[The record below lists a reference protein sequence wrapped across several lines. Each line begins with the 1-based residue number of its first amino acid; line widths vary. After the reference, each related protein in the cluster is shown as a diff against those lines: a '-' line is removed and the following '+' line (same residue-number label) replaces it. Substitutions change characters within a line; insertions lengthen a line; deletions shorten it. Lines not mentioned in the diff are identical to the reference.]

1 MNVAERFFKKT
12 QDILGRI
19 VETQTPLLNRAASL
33 VADTIQRDGIIYA
46 LASGHSST
54 IAAELYFRAGGLAN
68 FDVIHDKTFGRAERL
83 PGYAKALLEG
93 YPISSNDLLI
103 IISNSGRN
111 ALPVEMALEAKRRG
125 ITTIGITSLAYSQ
138 AVSSRLASGSRLF
151 EVCDVV
157 IDNCGVLGDAALG
170 IGPNES
176 LRMCPTSTMA
186 GVFITNCI
194 AAMAAE
200 ELLNRKAAV
209 PVFVSA
215 NLDGGDEHNQKLL
228 EFMRKR
234 VRGL

>member
-1 MNVAERFFKKT
+1 MNVAERFYKKT
-12 QDILGRI
+12 QEILGRV
-19 VETQTPLLNRAASL
+19 VETQMPLLNRAATL

-54 IAAELYFRAGGLAN
+54 VAAELYFRAGGLAN

-138 AVSSRLASGSRLF
+138 AVTSRLASGSRLF
-151 EVCDVV
+151 EICDVV

-170 IGPNES
+170 IGPDES
-176 LRMCPTSTMA
+176 LRMCPTSTLA
-186 GVFITNCI
+186 GVFIANCI

-200 ELLNRKAAV
+200 KLLERKAAV

-228 EFMRKR
+228 DFMRKR

>member
-1 MNVAERFFKKT
+1 MNVAERFYKKT
-12 QDILGRI
+12 QEILGRV
-19 VETQTPLLNRAASL
+19 VETQMPLLNRAASL

-54 IAAELYFRAGGLAN
+54 IAAEFYFRAGGLAN

-111 ALPVEMALEAKRRG
+111 ALPVEMALEAKRRS

-138 AVSSRLASGSRLF
+138 AVSSRLVNGSRLF
-151 EVCDVV
+151 EICDVV

-170 IGPNES
+170 IGPDES
-176 LRMCPTSTMA
+176 MRMCPTSTLA
-186 GVFITNCI
+186 GVFIANCI

-200 ELLNRKAAV
+200 ELLERKAPV

-215 NLDGGDEHNQKLL
+215 NLDGGDEHNQRLL
-228 EFMRKR
+228 DFMRKR

>member
-1 MNVAERFFKKT
+1 MGVAERYYKKT
-12 QDILGRI
+12 QEILERV
-19 VETQTPLLNRAASL
+19 VETQMPLLKRAATL
-33 VADTIQRDGIIYA
+33 IADTIQRDGIIYA

-68 FDVIHDKTFGRAERL
+68 FDVIHDKTFGHAERL

-93 YPISSNDLLI
+93 YPIDSNDLLI

-111 ALPVEMALEAKRRG
+111 ELPVEMALEAKTRN
-125 ITTIGITSLAYSQ
+125 ITTIGITSLAYSR
-138 AVSSRLASGSRLF
+138 AVSSRTVSGLRLF
-151 EVCDVV
+151 EICDVV

-170 IGPNES
+170 IGPDES
-176 LRMCPTSTMA
+176 VRMCPTSTLA
-186 GVFITNCI
+186 GVFIANCI

-200 ELLNRKAAV
+200 ELLDRKAAV

-215 NLDGGDEHNQKLL
+215 NLDGGDEHNRKLKD
-228 EFMRKR
+228 FMRKR

>member
-1 MNVAERFFKKT
+1 MNVAERFYKKT
-12 QDILGRI
+12 QEILGRV
-19 VETQTPLLNRAASL
+19 VETQMPLLNRAASL

-54 IAAELYFRAGGLAN
+54 IAAEFYFRAGGLAN

-111 ALPVEMALEAKRRG
+111 ALPVEMALEAKRRS
-125 ITTIGITSLAYSQ
+125 IIAIGITSLAHSQ
-138 AVSSRLASGSRLF
+138 AVSSRLAGGSRLF
-151 EVCDVV
+151 EICDVV

-170 IGPNES
+170 IGPDES
-176 LRMCPTSTMA
+176 MRMCPTSTLS
-186 GVFITNCI
+186 GVFIANCI

-200 ELLNRKAAV
+200 KLLERKAPV

-215 NLDGGDEHNQKLL
+215 NLDGGDEHNQRLL
-228 EFMRKR
+228 DFMRKR